1 VHAVRSVAGIRVSLQ
16 PAAHA
21 EIQSSANICPRR
33 SQRIE
38 PQQCLPPAVGEL
50 VSVAFGLERK
60 EQARKAARA
69 RWGRKEIA

>member
-1 VHAVRSVAGIRVSLQ
+1 MPRFKAVQISAHEEPSALSL
-16 PAAHA
+16 
-21 EIQSSANICPRR
+21 SK
-33 SQRIE
+33 
-38 PQQCLPPAVGEL
+38 CLPPAAGEL